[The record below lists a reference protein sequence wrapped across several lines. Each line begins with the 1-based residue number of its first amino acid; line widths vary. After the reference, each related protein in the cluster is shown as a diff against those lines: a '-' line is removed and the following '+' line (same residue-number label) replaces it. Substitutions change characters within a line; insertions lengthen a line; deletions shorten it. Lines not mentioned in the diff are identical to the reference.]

1 MPDHYKLLKMKI
13 QKKIRF
19 NAPHYSDAHLKR
31 RLATRMRSLRIT
43 TYKEYAEYLD
53 KDKKEYERLKSALTV
68 NVTEFFR
75 NPETYYAVKNQ
86 VLPKIFSMGKKNIR
100 IWSAGC
106 SDGKEPYSIA
116 ILIREYLKKKNNNFF
131 IRIIA
136 TDIDEEMLEK
146 GRKGWYSD
154 EEMKGEIKKYLN
166 YFEKENGGYRVK
178 PEIRNLVIF
187 KKHDLLSDKMP
198 SCIDMIFCRNV
209 AIYFTRETKEKLY
222 LDFYNALNKGGYFVT
237 GKTEMLIGEARQ
249 LFVPVNNSERIYL
262 KL

>member
-1 MPDHYKLLKMKI
+1 
-13 QKKIRF
+13 
-19 NAPHYSDAHLKR
+19 
-31 RLATRMRSLRIT
+31 
-43 TYKEYAEYLD
+43 
-53 KDKKEYERLKSALTV
+53 
-68 NVTEFFR
+68 
-75 NPETYYAVKNQ
+75 
-86 VLPKIFSMGKKNIR
+86 
-100 IWSAGC
+100 
-106 SDGKEPYSIA
+106 YSIA